1 MLTAHDPLAPD
12 EPDLQPVLDALDD
25 PDCRTILATL
35 DEPMTAQEVS
45 ESCDVPL
52 STTYRKL
59 ELLSDATLVEE
70 STEIRA
76 DGQHAT
82 IYRTAFEAVAVALD
96 ETDRTFDIDIQRIER
111 SPEERLADMW
121 TEVRK
126 ET

>member
-1 MLTAHDPLAPD
+1 MLAARDPLAPD
-12 EPDLQPVLDALDD
+12 EPDTQTVLDALDD
-25 PDCRTILATL
+25 QDCRTILATL
-35 DEPMTAQEVS
+35 DEPLTAQEVS
-45 ESCDVPL
+45 AACDVPL

-82 IYRTAFEAVAVALD
+82 IYRTAFEVVAVAL
-96 ETDRTFDIDIQRIER
+96 EADRSFSVEITRVER
-111 SPEERLADMW
+111 GPDERLADMW